1 MTIEEKAGTHTS
13 FDGVETEEDE
23 EKENQSQINRPASSG
38 GAPLPHL
45 HVANGCREGHTSP
58 ASKEKNVVS
67 QLAQCSQQSQS
78 PIPEAQYSGIAIT
91 SSGTFDASL
100 AAALGLS
107 DSDEDEEEREE
118 EPCANDVDGDNVG
131 DFQTSINN
139 PAAGVDQYCRTSYGE
154 LSPNP
159 DANTTFR
166 PQGVTEEVPQRSAG
180 RPPKPTPTTPPITSP
195 DGAVLFRDPGRAVAD
210 AREKAR
216 NPRLSSVSN
225 RLGGQDLPAVRDNI
239 EELSKRFN
247 RTAKRIENLG
257 KQITG
262 LEEAHGSDNN
272 DMTRLLIFY
281 RAESDRKAETA
292 ELRRHEE
299 KAQRDAVEK
308 REKEERERARQDES
322 DRLREERADR
332 LAREEKWKAEK
343 EENRRQF
350 EARMELER
358 SEARERHSEMMMM
371 LAKLIKK

>member
-1 MTIEEKAGTHTS
+1 MWAEKIQVTIEEKAGTHTS

-38 GAPLPHL
+38 GVPLPHL
-45 HVANGCREGHTSP
+45 PVANGCREGHTSVSQERDPVGSSP

-67 QLAQCSQQSQS
+67 QLAKCSKQSQS

-118 EPCANDVDGDNVG
+118 EPCANDVDGDNVSERVE
-131 DFQTSINN
+131 FETFTK
-139 PAAGVDQYCRTSYGE
+139 AKRT
-154 LSPNP
+154 
-159 DANTTFR
+159 
-166 PQGVTEEVPQRSAG
+166 
-180 RPPKPTPTTPPITSP
+180 K
-195 DGAVLFRDPGRAVAD
+195 
-210 AREKAR
+210 
-216 NPRLSSVSN
+216 
-225 RLGGQDLPAVRDNI
+225 
-239 EELSKRFN
+239 
-247 RTAKRIENLG
+247 TAKRIENLG

-262 LEEAHGSDNN
+262 LEEAHGSDTN

-332 LAREEKWKAEK
+332 LVREEKWKAEK

-371 LAKLIKK
+371 LAKLINK